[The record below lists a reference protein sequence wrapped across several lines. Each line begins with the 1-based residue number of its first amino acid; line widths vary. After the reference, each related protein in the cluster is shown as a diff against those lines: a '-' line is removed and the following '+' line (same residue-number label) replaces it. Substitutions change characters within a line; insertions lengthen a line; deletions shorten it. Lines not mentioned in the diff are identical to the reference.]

1 MRSRVY
7 PKFGIEVNNGNR
19 GPLLT
24 SKCTEKRLDTLTIGK
39 EPMEVDGMKKAA
51 FYSLAVFLLAS
62 VALAQQGPGG
72 PGAGGP
78 GGFPRMGPGVSG
90 FVTSV
95 GQDSIKVKPFGGDEV
110 TISVSSETTCVRAR
124 VLRPS
129 DLKAGDQVRA
139 MGRATEEGGPI
150 EAFTVVVGTG
160 GFPGPGRG
168 AGAPGGG
175 PGRGFGGFGMV
186 SGKVKS
192 ASQQS
197 IVVETDSGD
206 RTVRLTENTRIEA
219 TETISL
225 SGIKTGDW
233 VTVMGGTA
241 EAGTPARMIRVSTP
255 PDNIPV
261 FGVISSKGDNWVEL
275 QPRFQ
280 QTKTKVTLAAD
291 ARILKA
297 EKLEADALKVG
308 DRVTI
313 MGRAAQ
319 DQSDQVVANAI
330 LLGEQLPPGGL
341 LGGGPGLMFGGAAPR
356 ARAGGAPGEG
366 QPAPPGAGQ
375 ARMRRRTL
383 MGEVASISPL
393 SVKVGDQTTTIRVT
407 GQTSIIKLVKGA
419 ADSIKTDEAAIAI
432 GKPDPSGALAARVI
446 VVGLTPSDLG
456 RLGLGPRGGASGP
469 GGGGPPSPP
478 GM

>member
-72 PGAGGP
+72 LGAGGP

-233 VTVMGGTA
+233 VTAMGGTA

-280 QTKTKVTLAAD
+280 QTKTKVTLATD

-308 DRVTI
+308 DKVTI

-330 LLGEQLPPGGL
+330 LLGEQLPSGGL
-341 LGGGPGLMFGGAAPR
+341 LGGGPGPMFGGAAPR

-366 QPAPPGAGQ
+366 QPTPPGAGQ
-375 ARMRRRTL
+375 ARVRSRTL
-383 MGEVASISPL
+383 TGEVASVSPL